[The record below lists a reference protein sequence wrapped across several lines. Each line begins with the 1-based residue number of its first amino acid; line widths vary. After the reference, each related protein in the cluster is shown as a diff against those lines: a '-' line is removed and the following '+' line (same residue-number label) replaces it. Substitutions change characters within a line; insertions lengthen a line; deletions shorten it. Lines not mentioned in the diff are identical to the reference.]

1 MELLK
6 DRETIGWLV
15 GIATAIGTGIGAV
28 ITAVFNARRGRNQDR
43 ADSKRTL
50 SQSEGEFRE
59 DVLERLDKTERALDE
74 CRTSHQE
81 CREQTIVL
89 RGEVSLLNDKL
100 TELEQSQ
107 AQASLAL
114 R

>member
-1 MELLK
+1 MGWVTVAASALAGVF
-6 DRETIGWLV
+6 GWL
-15 GIATAIGTGIGAV
+15 GNAWAAGRK
-28 ITAVFNARRGRNQDR
+28 ITV
-43 ADSKRTL
+43 DSKRTL

-59 DVLERLDKTERALDE
+59 DVLARLDKTERALDE